1 MMGFFDK
8 LFSSKQQD
16 FILKSPV
23 KGQAV
28 PLSEVSDP
36 TFGEGILGQGVAIKS
51 SADRV
56 CAPCDAVVE
65 MMFDTAHAVSL
76 KAENGA
82 EVLIHVGLE
91 TVSLKG
97 EHFKALVKSGD
108 HVTAGQPL
116 IEYERKAL
124 EEKGFDTIIPVV
136 ICNTDSFEH
145 VTAVTG
151 EVNEG
156 DEILKIG
163 QKK

>member
-36 TFGEGILGQGVAIKS
+36 TFGEGILGQGVAIKP

-65 MMFDTAHAVSL
+65 MMFESPRFGNRFL
-76 KAENGA
+76 KRR
-82 EVLIHVGLE
+82 
-91 TVSLKG
+91 
-97 EHFKALVKSGD
+97 ALQS
-108 HVTAGQPL
+108 A
-116 IEYERKAL
+116 R
-124 EEKGFDTIIPVV
+124 
-136 ICNTDSFEH
+136 
-145 VTAVTG
+145 
-151 EVNEG
+151 
-156 DEILKIG
+156 EIRRSCHG
-163 QKK
+163 RPAFN

>member
-1 MMGFFDK
+1 MGFFDK

-36 TFGEGILGQGVAIKS
+36 TFGEGILGKGVAIRPA
-51 SADRV
+51 ADRV
-56 CAPCDAVVE
+56 CAPCDGVVE

-76 KAENGA
+76 KAANGA

-108 HVTAGQPL
+108 RVTVGQPL
-116 IEYERKAL
+116 IEYDRQAL
-124 EEKGFDTIIPVV
+124 AEKGFDTIIPVV

-151 EVNEG
+151 EVDEG
-156 DEILKIG
+156 GEILKIG
-163 QKK
+163 EKK